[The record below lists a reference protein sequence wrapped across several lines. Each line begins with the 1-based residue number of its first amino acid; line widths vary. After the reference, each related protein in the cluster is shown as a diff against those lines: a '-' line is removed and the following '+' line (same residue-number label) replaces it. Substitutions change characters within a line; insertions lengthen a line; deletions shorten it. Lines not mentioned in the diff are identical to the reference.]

1 MRQAVRHCRGRA
13 RSEHANARQGSQADN
28 NRLEIHVRLLQ
39 LGRAKKRLQLQ
50 EVSEVLKF
58 NLD

>member
-13 RSEHANARQGSQADN
+13 RSEQANARQGSQADN

-39 LGRAKKRLQLQ
+39 LAAQKKRLQFQ
-50 EVSEVLKF
+50 EVSE
-58 NLD
+58 DSEI